1 MIVCCERREEQEQG
15 WGWDVEREW
24 GGTLGKLTGEMG
36 GYGETGRKVDTWVR
50 ARMFPGKASTRKER
64 QRLPKK
70 PLAYF
75 ETPCGQFSLT
85 MVDTRFSEKH
95 YNYREDPRALAR
107 PYLIEI
113 RISRIF

>member
-1 MIVCCERREEQEQG
+1 V
-15 WGWDVEREW
+15 GWDVGQINRKD
-24 GGTLGKLTGEMG
+24 GGIWRDRKEG
-36 GYGETGRKVDTWVR
+36 GHV
-50 ARMFPGKASTRKER
+50 MFPGKASTRKER

>member
-1 MIVCCERREEQEQG
+1 MIVICERREEQEQG
-15 WGWDVEREW
+15 CRSDVKLEL
-24 GGTLGKLTGEMG
+24 GGTLGKLEGKME

-50 ARMFPGKASTRKER
+50 ARMFPGKASNWKER
-64 QRLPKK
+64 QRLPKI

-75 ETPCGQFSLT
+75 ETPCEQFSLT